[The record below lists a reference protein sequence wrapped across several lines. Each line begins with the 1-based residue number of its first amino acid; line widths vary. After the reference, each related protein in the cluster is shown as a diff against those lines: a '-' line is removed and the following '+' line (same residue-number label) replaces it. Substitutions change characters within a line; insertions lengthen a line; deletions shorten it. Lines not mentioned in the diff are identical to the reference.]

1 MAASILLD
9 AAEVFGQHIAGQGRD
24 EVDELSLRDK
34 ERIFNLGYYT
44 WVEQQGVALEDFDR
58 RRDQAFWR
66 QLTELGPIW
75 DRMIEDVNSA
85 AGVYSG

>member
-1 MAASILLD
+1 M
-9 AAEVFGQHIAGQGRD
+9 RD
-24 EVDELSLRDK
+24 R

-44 WVEQQGVALEDFDR
+44 WVEQQGVALADFDK

-66 QLTELGPIW
+66 QLTELVPVW

-85 AGVYSG
+85 AGVSSVSP